1 MKTLDMERV
10 KEQSGFSGIE
20 HLRLLQVAVYVM
32 CGGGFLGKLAS
43 EQPADFYIDD
53 RVGRLPYSQKAI
65 EQAVEVLRIHAER
78 EGLDTHSLRSVTFH
92 NCGTF

>member
-53 RVGRLPYSQKAI
+53 RVGRLPYSKSAI
-65 EQAVEVLRIHAER
+65 TQAVEVLRVHAEK
-78 EGLDTHSLRSVTFH
+78 EGLDTHNLAGVGFH
-92 NCGTF
+92 TCGTF